1 MYLIFQT
8 LMNPDYTD
16 YVTDNPDMNP
26 DNTDYITDNPD
37 TNES

>member
-1 MYLIFQT
+1 MNPDYKDNVTDTKT

-16 YVTDNPDMNP
+16 YVTDNPD
-26 DNTDYITDNPD
+26 

>member
-1 MYLIFQT
+1 MNPDYTDYLGDTQT

-16 YVTDNPDMNP
+16 YVTDNH
-26 DNTDYITDNPD
+26 I

>member
-1 MYLIFQT
+1 
-8 LMNPDYTD
+8 MNPDYTD

-26 DNTDYITDNPD
+26 DYTGYVTDNPD

>member
-1 MYLIFQT
+1 MNPDYTDYILISQT

-16 YVTDNPDMNP
+16 Y
-26 DNTDYITDNPD
+26 ITDNQD